1 MCIRQL
7 VFVVHNNGNIFWKKE
22 RKKLIVKKRTMQFKF
37 MYLITTFSFGF
48 EIQSRNLGVNVRI
61 DGFYKII
68 QVNIFRIL
76 TIYVLLQTC
85 IFWNNKFS
93 FRYCIQCNILYIR
106 NSCLPYHVSNS
117 CTSSSADGMGHQ
129 IVHVHYSY
137 TLLLRSAT
145 MS

>member
-7 VFVVHNNGNIFWKKE
+7 VFVIHNNGNIFWKKE

-76 TIYVLLQTC
+76 TISYYKHV
-85 IFWNNKFS
+85 FS
-93 FRYCIQCNILYIR
+93 GIINFHLDIVFN
-106 NSCLPYHVSNS
+106 V
-117 CTSSSADGMGHQ
+117 TSSIFETLASHIMSVTAALVAVLTAWVNQ
-129 IVHVHYSY
+129 QSIFTTLTHYCCEV
-137 TLLLRSAT
+137 
-145 MS
+145 